1 MSSSLNRVGMALLIS
16 SVAPSGMVQAQTA
29 GNPLDQLPTP
39 RVAPTPAP
47 GSTAPRVEGQAPA
60 GPAGRLAQSVL
71 PTRFDIEGV
80 SAVPFADIARVFS
93 PSVRQGITVA
103 RLVELSQEATAI
115 YKNNGYPL
123 AFVYV
128 PDQDFKDGVVRV
140 VAVEGFIADIRIDGD
155 AGGGEPML
163 RAMASR
169 LLAEKPLTLAT
180 FERVSQLM
188 ARLPGLNAQASASL
202 PTRTDGATTLVL
214 KVKRQPY
221 NLSLGADLRQ
231 PTPRAVLTGV
241 WNDPI
246 ASGSQLTASTLLG
259 NPSRE
264 RLVSLGYTQFVGT
277 DGLMFKASHSNY
289 RGYPDEDMD
298 RGSRIE
304 RLNTNRR
311 TELSAGY
318 PLFLDARTSVM
329 LNGGFY
335 AVDNVDAYT
344 VPLSGVRLAEDTRM
358 RAVFAQLAYTD
369 GTPQR
374 SRNASVMLAQGIDG
388 LGASATTRSNLPGLA
403 TTNPAKIAFT
413 RLAIDAGQ
421 RDRFDNQ
428 WGTGVSF
435 GAQYS
440 PHTLAASE
448 RVSFGG
454 GRFGRGYAAGD
465 AAGDSGWGIGLEVNR
480 QFKLGGTWL
489 KQVEPYLLF
498 EAAKL
503 STHTGEPSPRDLR
516 SVALGVRLSDARYYS
531 VDLAVAKPTG
541 DAALSNPARKPRIS
555 VLLSYQLDAP

>member
-1 MSSSLNRVGMALLIS
+1 MAWLVGGLVPAVMA
-16 SVAPSGMVQAQTA
+16 QAQTA

-39 RVAPTPAP
+39 RTAPSPAP
-47 GSTAPRVEGQAPA
+47 GSAALRVDGQAPA
-60 GPAGRLAQSVL
+60 GPAGRMAQVVV
-71 PTRFDIEGV
+71 PARFDIEGV
-80 SAVPFADIARVFS
+80 SAVPFADIARLFS
-93 PSVRQGITVA
+93 PSVRQSITVA
-103 RLVELSQEATAI
+103 RLVELSRDATAI
-115 YKNNGYPL
+115 YKARGYPL

-128 PDQDFKDGVVRV
+128 PDQDFNDGVVRV
-140 VAVEGFIADIRIDGD
+140 VAVEGFIADVRIDGD
-155 AGGGEPML
+155 AGAGEPML

-214 KVKRQPY
+214 KVRRQPY
-221 NLSLGADLRQ
+221 NVSLGADLRQ

-246 ASGSQLTASTLLG
+246 ASGSQLTGSTLLG

-277 DGLMFKASHSNY
+277 DGLLLKASRSNY
-289 RGYPDEDMD
+289 RGYPDKDMD
-298 RGSRIE
+298 RGSRVE

-311 TELSAGY
+311 TELSASY

-335 AVDNVDAYT
+335 AVDNVDAYS
-344 VPLSGVRLAEDTRM
+344 VPSSGVRLTEDTRM
-358 RAVFAQLAYTD
+358 RALFAQLAYAD
-369 GTPQR
+369 ATPQR
-374 SRNASVMLAQGIDG
+374 SRSASVMLAQGMDG
-388 LGASATTRSNLPGLA
+388 LGASATTRSNVPGLA
-403 TTNPAKIAFT
+403 TANPAKIAFT
-413 RLAIDAGQ
+413 RVAIDASQ

-454 GRFGRGYAAGD
+454 ARFGRGYAAGD
-465 AAGDSGWGIGLEVNR
+465 AAGDSGWGLGLELNR
-480 QFKLGGTWL
+480 QFKFESAWL
-489 KQVEPYLLF
+489 KQVEPYLLV
-498 EAAKL
+498 EAAQV
-503 STHTGEPSPRDLR
+503 STHTGEPSPRKLR
-516 SVALGVRLSDARYYS
+516 SVALGLRLSDARHYS
-531 VDLAVAKPTG
+531 LDLAVAKPTG
-541 DAALSNPARKPRIS
+541 DATASNPARKPRLS